1 MKKGSNWGEG
11 WRWSVKNCVSQSS
24 MTNEQWLSAL
34 FSLQHMFFLLSQ
46 KLSSLFFNLSRT
58 HTLTP
63 PSTLCICL
71 LLYTPG
77 YHFYLSYLFI
87 YLGLVFSGTFRTK
100 KTNVTFRSPRKI
112 SLSPFYFIKWSPHS
126 LVQFVRLCCRMYM
139 STREKLGFK

>member
-1 MKKGSNWGEG
+1 
-11 WRWSVKNCVSQSS
+11 

-77 YHFYLSYLFI
+77 YHFYLSFLFI
-87 YLGLVFSGTFRTK
+87 YLFIWVWYFRAPFVPKKQTSLLEAQEKYHFHLFILSSG
-100 KTNVTFRSPRKI
+100 P
-112 SLSPFYFIKWSPHS
+112 PHS

>member
-1 MKKGSNWGEG
+1 MLYYFLLSGLLITKWILLMYKKTLATMRSGGFWWKKGSNWGEG

-77 YHFYLSYLFI
+77 YHFYLSFLFI
-87 YLGLVFSGTFRTK
+87 YLFGFGIFGH
-100 KTNVTFRSPRKI
+100 
-112 SLSPFYFIKWSPHS
+112 LSYQKNKRHF
-126 LVQFVRLCCRMYM
+126 
-139 STREKLGFK
+139 